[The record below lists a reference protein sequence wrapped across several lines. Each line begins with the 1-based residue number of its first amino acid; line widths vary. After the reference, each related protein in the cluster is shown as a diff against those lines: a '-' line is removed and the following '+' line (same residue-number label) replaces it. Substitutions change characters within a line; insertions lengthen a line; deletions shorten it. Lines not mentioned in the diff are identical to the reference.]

1 MTLNLDKNWKKKSEY
16 YHYEDNPDITEFIE
30 NMIKKEWEN

>member
-16 YHYEDNPDITEFIE
+16 YHYEDDHDIDELIE
-30 NMIKKEWEN
+30 NIIKEDLEN